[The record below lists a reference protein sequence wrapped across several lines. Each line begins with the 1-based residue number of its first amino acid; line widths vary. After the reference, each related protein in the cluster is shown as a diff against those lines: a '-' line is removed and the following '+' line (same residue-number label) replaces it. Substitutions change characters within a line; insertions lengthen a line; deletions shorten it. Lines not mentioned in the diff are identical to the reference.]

1 MTGQIKRP
9 LGSIALAT
17 TLLAWFVSATALVNT
32 ARAGDCIAA
41 PNSQSPPGKYWY
53 YRLDWAT
60 KRKCWYVGPLGRSAE
75 EAAPATKGRATHWR
89 PMSVRPNRQSQAD
102 HPSLSPSEAGPPSP
116 PVKVIADKPNAASVS
131 ETADDATSSIP
142 EISAPKQA
150 PPQKLHRYQTMR
162 P

>member
-17 TLLAWFVSATALVNT
+17 TLLASFVSATALVNT

-41 PNSQSPPGKYWY
+41 PNSQSPPGKHWY

-89 PMSVRPNRQSQAD
+89 PMSV
-102 HPSLSPSEAGPPSP
+102 
-116 PVKVIADKPNAASVS
+116 
-131 ETADDATSSIP
+131 
-142 EISAPKQA
+142 
-150 PPQKLHRYQTMR
+150 
-162 P
+162 